1 MMRKTLVAA
10 AFAALVMPASAW
22 AAGTEVETKEPW
34 RDAYDAAVVLIK
46 AGKYDDG
53 ITKLKAIG
61 VKDSADINNQLGFA
75 HRKSGK
81 WDEAVGFYEAAL
93 KIDPAHVGALE
104 YYGEYFVWKGDLGK
118 ARDHLVKIEKAC
130 GSKSC
135 AGYKEL
141 ASAIEKKK
149 PN

>member
-1 MMRKTLVAA
+1 MRKLLFVAA
-10 AFAALVMPASAW
+10 FSVLVPAAAW
-22 AAGTEVETKEPW
+22 AIDSGADTTAKETW
-34 RDAYDAAVVLIK
+34 RTDYEAAVVLIK

-53 ITKLKAIG
+53 IAKLKAI
-61 VKDSADINNQLGFA
+61 KASSADIDNQLGFA
-75 HRKSGK
+75 YRKSGK
-81 WDEAVGFYEAAL
+81 WDQAVRHYEAAL
-93 KIDPAHVGALE
+93 KADPAHVGALE
-104 YYGEYFVWKGDLGK
+104 YYGEYFVWKGDLAK
-118 ARDHLVKIEKAC
+118 ARDHLAKIEKVC

>member
-1 MMRKTLVAA
+1 MRKMLIGA
-10 AFAALVMPASAW
+10 AFAAILLPAAAW
-22 AAGTEVETKEPW
+22 AAGTEVDTKEPW
-34 RDAYDAAVVLIK
+34 RAAYDSAVVLIK
-46 AGKYDDG
+46 AGKYADG
-53 ITKLKAIG
+53 IAKLKAIG
-61 VKDSADINNQLGFA
+61 VTDSADINNQLGFA

-81 WDEAVGFYEAAL
+81 WDEAVRFYEAAL
-93 KIDPAHVGALE
+93 KIEPTHVGALE

-118 ARDHLVKIEKAC
+118 ARDHLAKIEKAC

-141 ASAIEKKK
+141 ASAIDKKA